1 MIFIDTH
8 THLFAEEFDNDRVE
22 MFQRAI
28 TSGIKKYILP
38 NVDVDSITR
47 LKNTISEFP
56 DSCLPLYGLH
66 PCSVNQNFKNDLEI
80 IKTVI
85 DAENPAGIGECGLDL
100 YWDKT
105 YLKEQKTALKI
116 QCEWAKEL
124 NIPIILHV
132 RDAFPEIFEV
142 IDEVNDSRLTGIF
155 HCFTGGKEEAEKILS
170 YGGFKMG
177 IGGVVTYKTS
187 HLPSL
192 LPEIDLKHI
201 VLETDSP
208 YLPPVPYRGK
218 RNESSYLIKVAEKLA
233 EIYQLPLEKIAEI
246 TTNNA
251 TELFKL

>member
-8 THLFAEEFDNDRVE
+8 THLFAEEFDSDRSE
-22 MFQRAI
+22 MFERAA
-28 TSGIKKYILP
+28 SRNIKKFILP
-38 NVDVDSITR
+38 NVDVESIARVKKTV
-47 LKNTISEFP
+47 TEFP
-56 DSCLPLYGLH
+56 EICYPLFGLH
-66 PCSVNQNFKNDLEI
+66 PCSVNQKYKNDLDLI
-80 IKTVI
+80 RKVI
-85 DAENPAGIGECGLDL
+85 DEENPIGIGECGIDL

-105 YLKEQKTALKI
+105 YLQEQKTALKI
-116 QCEWAKEL
+116 QCRWAKEL
-124 NIPIILHV
+124 NIPVILHV
-132 RDAFPEIFEV
+132 RDAFNEIFEV
-142 IDEVNDSRLTGIF
+142 MDQVNDSRLSGIF

-187 HLPSL
+187 HLPAL

-218 RNESSYLIKVAEKLA
+218 RNESSYLIKVAEKLS

-246 TTNNA
+246 TTQNA